1 MANLLK
7 YLSEKNIEIGARV
20 PDFLLVDGSGEKLRL
35 SDLKGS
41 PAVLY
46 FYPADSSS
54 GCTIEAC
61 EFRDVYQDF
70 KQLDCPVYG
79 ISPDD
84 QEAHDVF
91 SKDHDLP
98 FNLCVDPEK
107 RMIDDYGVMG
117 QFQLTDQESPF
128 YKANGWPVDEEDC
141 VPILVRSTFLIDK
154 DGLLMHKWMNVSP
167 LGHASSVRDQL
178 KKSFKFDIA
187 F

>member
-1 MANLLK
+1 VADLLK

-20 PDFLLVDGSGEKLRL
+20 PDFLLVDGTGQKLRL
-35 SDLKGS
+35 NDLKGS

-46 FYPADSSS
+46 FYPKDSSS
-54 GCTIEAC
+54 GCTAEAC

-84 QEAHDVF
+84 HEAHDAF
-91 SKDHDLP
+91 SKEHDLP

-117 QFQLTDQESPF
+117 QYQLNDQESPGF
-128 YKANGWPVDEEDC
+128 KANGWPVDEEDR
-141 VPILVRSTFLIDK
+141 VVILVRSTFLIDK

-167 LGHASSVRDQL
+167 LGHATSVRDQL